1 MSKSSFEDVF
11 FQPDDE
17 DPNEFGLIRQ
27 SESLKNS
34 RSIAVDPNKR
44 QTVLQDEDFVDDSDG
59 EAAADDS
66 PIFGF
71 GGADEMLAD
80 TPMSPRKMQE
90 QPGFSGMAN
99 NFGQKDS
106 QTKRIIRY
114 GRSQSSNDV
123 PDAAYHPKRDNERGF
138 GQDELNP
145 EEFEVDLTTD
155 PRMCLGTWA
164 TLKKMTSKTKL
175 TTRRLQIQKDPRP
188 VVRGYQKDS
197 R

>member
-1 MSKSSFEDVF
+1 MCSSNAKSRPSGGVSNEEFPKNDVEEVSLEEWRSVASSKHPAGTVNSSKGGKRIKVSKSSFEDVF

-71 GGADEMLAD
+71 GGAD
-80 TPMSPRKMQE
+80 
-90 QPGFSGMAN
+90 
-99 NFGQKDS
+99 
-106 QTKRIIRY
+106 
-114 GRSQSSNDV
+114 
-123 PDAAYHPKRDNERGF
+123 
-138 GQDELNP
+138 
-145 EEFEVDLTTD
+145 
-155 PRMCLGTWA
+155 
-164 TLKKMTSKTKL
+164 
-175 TTRRLQIQKDPRP
+175 
-188 VVRGYQKDS
+188 
-197 R
+197 